1 MLLLSQLAF
10 FSLNVTMDGPSR
22 VGCGIKVPNKIGRD
36 IHSNRCANHSTNT
49 ETVRKQGSG
58 IPSKDVSAMGSRGSK
73 TGRVLDVDTQGNIFK
88 PYKNLNNYLCK
99 QIHETR
105 YHYVKLNQTQKG
117 KNHIFS
123 HMQNLNIFV
132 L

>member
-10 FSLNVTMDGPSR
+10 FSLNVTMDEPSR

-49 ETVRKQGSG
+49 ETVRKQVSG
-58 IPSKDVSAMGSRGSK
+58 IPSEGVSAMESRGSK

-99 QIHETR
+99 
-105 YHYVKLNQTQKG
+105 
-117 KNHIFS
+117 KNT
-123 HMQNLNIFV
+123 
-132 L
+132 

>member
-10 FSLNVTMDGPSR
+10 FSLNVTMDEPSR

-36 IHSNRCANHSTNT
+36 IHSNRCTNHSTNT
-49 ETVRKQGSG
+49 ETVRKQGSR
-58 IPSKDVSAMGSRGSK
+58 IPSEESRGSK

-88 PYKNLNNYLCK
+88 PHKNLNNYLCK
-99 QIHETR
+99 KIHETR
-105 YHYVKLNQTQKG
+105 YHYVKLNQTQKD